1 MKKSAIV
8 LFFSALLTISAFA
21 QSVQDGVGHLYAERY
36 TSAKGTF
43 EKMVAANPN
52 NLDAVYWLGQTHIAQ
67 DNVAGARQVYEKA
80 LAANGNAPLVLVG
93 MGHVELL
100 EGKTNEARQRFE
112 TAISL
117 SRGKKGNDAAVLN
130 AIGRANVDAPKGD
143 VAYAIAKL
151 NEAATAAPNNG
162 DIFINLGNAYRKAKD
177 GGQAITAYRK
187 AIPTYPA
194 LAYYRMAR
202 VYETQR
208 NWDIVT
214 ENLDYAI
221 KADPKFAP
229 AYLRHYVYNLFHKQ
243 DYAAADEWAK
253 KYIANTDPSIQ
264 NDVFRAQALY
274 QQKNYDQAI
283 QVGQNIISQSKE
295 RISPN
300 LYRMMAYSHME
311 KGDTATA
318 KQYVDQ
324 LFAKTNKDE
333 FVAKDYTLKATIY
346 SKERP
351 EEVVQIYLD
360 AAEEDTTLRNKLQ
373 ILQEAVE
380 WARTANKKIP
390 EADLRLQL
398 YRLNP
403 NRNPAVLIGYVVV
416 PYYQGGAFKK
426 ADSVAREYSQAFP
439 DSVYGYL
446 WSARSLARLDAEM
459 KDGLAIPQYEQLL
472 AVSEKDKVRYKPYGM
487 EAAGSLANYY
497 VNIKG
502 DREKGIFYL
511 NKGLEFDPENTSFKG
526 AIEKLKKSSG
536 GSKQSAASPAPA
548 KSPASSSKV
557 KTEGGTAKIKKN

>member
-21 QSVQDGVGHLYAERY
+21 QSVQDGVGHLFAERY
-36 TSAKGTF
+36 TSAKGVF
-43 EKMVAANPN
+43 EKMVGSNPN
-52 NLDAVYWLGQTHIAQ
+52 NLDAVYWLGQTYIAQ

-80 LAANGNAPLVLVG
+80 LAANGNAPIVLVG

-117 SRGKKGNDAAVLN
+117 SRGKKGNDAMVLN
-130 AIGRANVDAPKGD
+130 AIGRANVDSPKGD
-143 VAYAIAKL
+143 MAYAIEKL
-151 NEAATAAPNNG
+151 NQAAAVAPNNG
-162 DIFINLGNAYRKAKD
+162 EIFINLGNAYRKAKD
-177 GGQAITAYRK
+177 GGQAIVAYRK
-187 AIPTYPA
+187 AIPTHPA

-229 AYLRHYVYNLFHKQ
+229 AFLRQYVYNLFHKQ

-253 KYIANTDPSIQ
+253 KYIAVADPSVE
-264 NDVFRAQALY
+264 NEYFRAQALY

-283 QVGQNIISQSKE
+283 QVGQSILSQSKDVKDP
-295 RISPN
+295 SV
-300 LYRMMAYSHME
+300 YRLMAYSYLE
-311 KGDTATA
+311 KGDTTTA

-324 LFAKTNKDE
+324 LFTKADKED
-333 FVAKDYTLKATIY
+333 FVAKDYTLKADIY
-346 SKERP
+346 SKENP
-351 EEVVQIYLD
+351 DEVVQIYLD
-360 AAEEDTTLRNKLQ
+360 AASEDTTLRNKLL

-380 WARTANKKIP
+380 WARTANRKIP

-426 ADSVAREYSQAFP
+426 ADSVAREYSQSFP

-446 WSARSLARLDAEM
+446 WSARSLARLDSEM

-472 AVSEKDKVRYKPYGM
+472 AVSEKDKVRFKPYGM

-502 DREKGIFYL
+502 DRDKGVFYL
-511 NKGLEFDPENTSFKG
+511 RKGLEFDPENTSFKG
-526 AIEKLKKSSG
+526 AIEKLTKSSG
-536 GSKQSAASPAPA
+536 GSKQSAAAP
-548 KSPASSSKV
+548 KSSSSSKV
-557 KTEGGTAKIKKN
+557 KTDGSTTKIKKD

>member
-36 TSAKGTF
+36 ASAKGVF

-52 NLDAVYWLGQTHIAQ
+52 NLEAVYWLGQTYIAQ
-67 DNVAGARQVYEKA
+67 DNAAGARQVYEKA
-80 LAANGNAPLVLVG
+80 LASNGNAPMVLVG

-100 EGKTNEARQRFE
+100 EGKKNEARQRFE
-112 TAISL
+112 SAISL

-130 AIGRANVDAPKGD
+130 AIGRANVDAPQGD
-143 VAYAIAKL
+143 VAYAIEKL
-151 NEAATAAPNNG
+151 NEAATVAPNNG
-162 DIFINLGNAYRKAKD
+162 EIFINLGNAYRKAKD

-187 AIPTYPA
+187 AIPTHAA

-214 ENLDYAI
+214 ENLDYAV

-229 AYLRHYVYNLFHKQ
+229 AYLRQYVYNLWHKQ
-243 DYAAADEWAK
+243 DYAAADDWAK
-253 KYIANTDPSIQ
+253 KYINVADPSVQ
-264 NDVFRAQALY
+264 NDIFRAQALF

-283 QVGQNIISQSKE
+283 QVGQNILNQSKE
-295 RISPN
+295 AISPG
-300 LYRMMAYSHME
+300 LYRLMAYSYME
-311 KGDTATA
+311 KGDTAAA

-324 LFAKTNKDE
+324 LFTKTKKDE
-333 FVAKDYTLKATIY
+333 FVAKDYTLKAAIY
-346 SKERP
+346 SKESP

-360 AAEEDTTLRNKLQ
+360 AASEDTTLRNKLL

-472 AVSEKDKVRYKPYGM
+472 SVSEKDKARYKPYGM

-502 DREKGIFYL
+502 DREKGILYL
-511 NKGLEFDPENTSFKG
+511 KKGLEFDPENTSFKG
-526 AIEKLKKSSG
+526 AIEKLSKSSG
-536 GSKQSAASPAPA
+536 GSKQSATAPA
-548 KSPASSSKV
+548 KGSSSTKV
-557 KTEGGTAKIKKN
+557 KSDGSTTKIKKD

>member
-8 LFFSALLTISAFA
+8 LFFSALLTVSAFA

-36 TSAKGTF
+36 TSAKGVF
-43 EKMVAANPN
+43 EKMVASNPN
-52 NLDAVYWLGQTHIAQ
+52 NLEAVYWLGQTYLAQ

-80 LAANGNAPLVLVG
+80 LASNGNAPMVLVG

-100 EGKTNEARQRFE
+100 EGKKNEARQRFE

-130 AIGRANVDAPKGD
+130 AIGRANVDAPQGD
-143 VAYAIAKL
+143 VAYAIEKL
-151 NEAATAAPNNG
+151 NEAATVAPNNG

-187 AIPTYPA
+187 AIPTHPA

-208 NWDIVT
+208 NWDIVG

-253 KYIANTDPSIQ
+253 KYIANADPSIQ
-264 NDVFRAQALY
+264 NDVFRAQALF

-295 RISPN
+295 PVSAN
-300 LYRMMAYSHME
+300 LYRLMAYSYME
-311 KGDTATA
+311 KGDTSAA
-318 KQYVDQ
+318 KQFVDQ
-324 LFAKTNKDE
+324 LFTKAKKDE
-333 FVAKDYTLKATIY
+333 FVPKDYTLKAAIY
-346 SKERP
+346 SKENP

-360 AAEEDTTLRNKLQ
+360 AASEDTTLRNKLL

-472 AVSEKDKVRYKPYGM
+472 SVSEKDKVRFKPYGM

-502 DREKGIFYL
+502 DREKGILYL
-511 NKGLEFDPENTSFKG
+511 KKGLEFDPENTSFKG
-526 AIEKLKKSSG
+526 AIEKLSKPSG
-536 GSKQSAASPAPA
+536 GKQSASAPA
-548 KSPASSSKV
+548 KSSSSSSKV
-557 KTEGGTAKIKKN
+557 KTDGSTTKIKKD